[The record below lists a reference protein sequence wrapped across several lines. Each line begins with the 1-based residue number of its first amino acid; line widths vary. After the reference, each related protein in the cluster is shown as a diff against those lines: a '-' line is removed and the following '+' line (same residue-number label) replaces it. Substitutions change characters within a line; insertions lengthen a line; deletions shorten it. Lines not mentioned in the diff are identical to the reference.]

1 MKLHLL
7 HGPAISQSRLKLSEL
22 KKNFTLENTV
32 TFEDPTSG
40 QIMETVPAVP
50 LIANKRLYIFENPA
64 EDLDL
69 ENVRADDDLTV
80 VFWFDHQL
88 DEKKATFQ
96 FVKTSHGQIVFFP
109 ESKEITAFPFIDA
122 LGYKNKRAYL
132 ELQKLKEVGY
142 EIQYIVTMIFYLL
155 RSLTVDNQKAPSFVQ
170 KKTAKQRQ
178 NFSDLPGLY
187 RFVLETDYKI
197 KKGLLEPDQAEF
209 LLVNQF
215 LTD

>member
-1 MKLHLL
+1 MRLLLL

-22 KKNFTLENTV
+22 KKGFNPDNTIV
-32 TFEDPTSG
+32 FESPTEK
-40 QIMETVPAVP
+40 QITETISSLS
-50 LIANKRLYIFENPA
+50 LIKGDRLYIFENPV
-64 EDLDL
+64 EDLGL
-69 ENVRADDDLTV
+69 KNVQADDDLTV
-80 VFWFDHQL
+80 AFWFDHQS
-88 DEKKATFQ
+88 DEKKATFK
-96 FVKTSHGQIVFFP
+96 FVKTNNGQIIFFP

-122 LGYKNKRAYL
+122 LGFKDHKAYL
-132 ELQKLKEVGY
+132 ELKKLKDAGFDT
-142 EIQYIVTMIFYLL
+142 QYIITMIFYLL
-155 RSLTVDNQKAPSFVQ
+155 RSLAIDNKKAPSFVQ

-209 LLVNQF
+209 LLVNHF